1 MLVYQ
6 VPSPGF
12 HPSTEKQNN
21 NKKKLKTGLKLKMG
35 RLMEFMQRNKST
47 GEPKRGWEEKQAF

>member
-1 MLVYQ
+1 